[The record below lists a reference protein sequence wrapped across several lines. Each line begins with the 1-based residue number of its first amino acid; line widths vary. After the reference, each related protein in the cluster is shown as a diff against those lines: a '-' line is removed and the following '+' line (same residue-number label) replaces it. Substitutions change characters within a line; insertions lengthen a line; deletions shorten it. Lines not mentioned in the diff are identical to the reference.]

1 MESRTRVLPEV
12 RSCTVSECMVLPA
25 SSAAVPIVRARLPED
40 IARLERRRSSA
51 TLGALSSEPFWKL

>member
-1 MESRTRVLPEV
+1 M

-40 IARLERRRSSA
+40 IARLERHEAQRKK
-51 TLGALSSEPFWKL
+51 TYGADFVACSRYL